1 MRCKSC
7 YEVNNQC
14 FFHLSKSMIFNN
26 DADTIKKWIDNLYR
40 KYELSDNRYIFNN
53 GVSSPDSYNFNL
65 LATSVYPKLL
75 SQKGIYKRGD
85 KFVED
90 ITNYVLQIS
99 FLTNISNLFTVDVIK
114 TYIKNVKL
122 NIKNI
127 KNISISLFRENHF
140 IYCITKQALS
150 LEDSIKYCFKKTKGK
165 DIHTII
171 NFYRERDR
179 ILWSELYHLSSSIVL
194 IIIKAVD

>member
-1 MRCKSC
+1 
-7 YEVNNQC
+7 
-14 FFHLSKSMIFNN
+14 MIFNN
-26 DADTIKKWIDNLYR
+26 DADTIKKWIDNLYH
-40 KYELSDNRYIFNN
+40 KYEISNNRYIFNN
-53 GVSSPDSYNFNL
+53 GVSSPDSYNFHL

-99 FLTNISNLFTVDVIK
+99 FFCVLTNRSTFFTADVIK

-127 KNISISLFRENHF
+127 KSISISLFRENHF

-150 LEDSIKYCFKKTKGK
+150 LEDSIKYCLKVTKGK

-179 ILWSELYHLSSSIVL
+179 IIWSELYHLPSSIVL